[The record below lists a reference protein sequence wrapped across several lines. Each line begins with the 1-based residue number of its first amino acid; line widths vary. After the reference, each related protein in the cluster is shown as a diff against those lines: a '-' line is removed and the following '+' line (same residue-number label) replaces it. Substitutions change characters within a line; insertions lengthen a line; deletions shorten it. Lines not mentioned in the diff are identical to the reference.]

1 MRFCDLLQRAS
12 TCRHVF
18 LSESVCLLHVSTCLH
33 VCFRMPST
41 RFHVS
46 PHGSTR
52 MYALLCV
59 STHFNMLPYTSTC
72 PHSALTKPFTC
83 FHLVFTELSTTQQ
96 SSVIVPLTI
105 HLVCPRMHD
114 EFIKSALKELRLPL
128 YTLNGIDAN
137 ALIQRRKCQEIFIG
151 LPVCY

>member
-1 MRFCDLLQRAS
+1 MYFRVFPCVSAIFYNELPRAAMYFYLSPYVFYMFPRAFMCVFVCLPRAS
-12 TCRHVF
+12 TF
-18 LSESVCLLHVSTCLH
+18 LRMVLHAC
-33 VCFRMPST
+33 
-41 RFHVS
+41 
-46 PHGSTR
+46 
-52 MYALLCV
+52 
-59 STHFNMLPYTSTC
+59 THFNMLPYTSTC

-83 FHLVFTELSTTQQ
+83 FHLVFTELSTIQQ